1 MKGFNFFS
9 LMTMIFLFCGCIG
22 NKQQNKIN
30 LNERRLITREIE
42 NMKSQFPITIPNT
55 PMKFVDVSLENDMV
69 VFVASLP
76 KDIWEESFSLGTDVI
91 NSDKNLARVLNNVDH
106 QFINKFIKAGLG
118 LKYTYKN
125 SDNEEVLMTIEA
137 DCARLKKVKEG
148 IDTGEI
154 VPYTTLEIFQME
166 LDGYEFPSKIEEGLW
181 MTDGYIRDNT
191 VYYIATLE
199 SNITSDDLSLSDV
212 REFKEGIL
220 EGLKETLVAAHKKE
234 MEKKDIR
241 IVYIYRNNNGEEFVR
256 VEITSDDL

>member
-1 MKGFNFFS
+1 MKGFIGFITI
-9 LMTMIFLFCGCIG
+9 LFLFCGCSG
-22 NKQQNKIN
+22 NKQQNQN
-30 LNERRLITREIE
+30 LSECRVIIREIE

-55 PMKFVDVSLENDMV
+55 PMKLVDVCLENDMV

-76 KDIWEESFSLGTDVI
+76 KDLWEESFSLGTDVI
-91 NSDKNLARVLNNVDH
+91 NSDKNLARVINNVD
-106 QFINKFIKAGLG
+106 QLFINKFIKAGLG

-125 SDNEEVLMTIEA
+125 SDSEEVLMTIEA

-181 MTDGYIRDNT
+181 LTDGYIRDNT

-220 EGLKETLVAAHKKE
+220 EVLKETLVAAHKKE

-241 IVYIYRNNNGEEFVR
+241 IVYIYNNNNGEEFVR

>member
-1 MKGFNFFS
+1 MKGSNFFC
-9 LMTMIFLFCGCIG
+9 LLALLFLLGGCTG
-22 NKQQNKIN
+22 HKQQNGIN
-30 LNERRLITREIE
+30 LSERRSIIQEIE
-42 NMKSQFPITIPNT
+42 NMKSHFPITIPNT
-55 PMKFVDVSLENDMV
+55 PMKLVDVSLENDMV
-69 VFVASLP
+69 FFVASLP
-76 KDIWEESFSLGTDVI
+76 KDIWEESFSLGADVI
-91 NSDKNLARVLNNVDH
+91 NSDKNLARVLNNVER

-125 SDNEEVLMTIEA
+125 SENEEVLMTIEA
-137 DCARLKKVKEG
+137 DCARLMKVKEG
-148 IDTGEI
+148 MDTGEI

-181 MTDGYIRDNT
+181 MTDGYISGKT

-234 MEKKDIR
+234 MEKNDIR
-241 IVYIYRNNNGEEFVR
+241 IVYIYKNNNGEEFVR